1 MSLYSFTHNLYECH
15 VAKVIAILSTKGG
28 CGKSTLA
35 TNLARALQIVG
46 ASVLIADSDPQG
58 TARAWRRVNQNDEL
72 VGVVGIDRPTL
83 EKDIPSISHAFDY
96 IIIDG
101 AAKLQEMLASA
112 LKISDVVLIPV
123 QPSAADIWGCSELV
137 ELIKTRQQ
145 VTSKPKAAFII
156 SRQIVGTRLAADI
169 AEALQEF
176 GMHIFDSRTS
186 QRVVYVE
193 ALSRGST
200 VIDLEPRGLAA
211 SEVFSITD
219 ELRRFID
226 EK

>member
-1 MSLYSFTHNLYECH
+1 M
-15 VAKVIAILSTKGG
+15 VQVIALLNTKGG
-28 CGKSTLA
+28 GGKSTLA
-35 TNLARALQIVG
+35 TNIARALQLGG

-58 TARAWRRVNQNDEL
+58 TARDWRRINRNDDL
-72 VGVVGIDRPTL
+72 LGVVGIDRPTL
-83 EKDIPSISHAFDY
+83 EKDIPSISHAFNY

-101 AAKLQEMLASA
+101 AAKLQEMIASA
-112 LKISDVVLIPV
+112 LKAADVVLIPV

-137 ELIKTRQQ
+137 DLIKARQQ
-145 VTSKPKAAFII
+145 VTGKPKVAFII

-176 GMHIFDSRTS
+176 GIHIFDSRTS
-186 QRVVYVE
+186 QRVVYTE
-193 ALSRGST
+193 ALSQGST
-200 VIDLEPRGLAA
+200 VIDLDPQGLA
-211 SEVFSITD
+211 SKEVLSITD

>member
-1 MSLYSFTHNLYECH
+1 MSINM
-15 VAKVIAILSTKGG
+15 VQVIALLNTKGG
-28 CGKSTLA
+28 GGKSTLA
-35 TNLARALQIVG
+35 TNIARALQLGG

-58 TARAWRRVNQNDEL
+58 TARDWRRINRNDDL
-72 VGVVGIDRPTL
+72 LGVVGIDRPTL
-83 EKDIPSISHAFDY
+83 EKDIPSISHAFNY

-101 AAKLQEMLASA
+101 AAKLQEMIASA
-112 LKISDVVLIPV
+112 LKAADVVLIPV

-137 ELIKTRQQ
+137 DLIKARQQ
-145 VTSKPKAAFII
+145 VTGKPKVAFII

-176 GMHIFDSRTS
+176 GIHIFDSRTS
-186 QRVVYVE
+186 QRVVYTE
-193 ALSRGST
+193 ALSQGST
-200 VIDLEPRGLAA
+200 VIDLDPQGLA
-211 SEVFSITD
+211 SKEVLSITD

>member
-1 MSLYSFTHNLYECH
+1 M
-15 VAKVIAILSTKGG
+15 VQVIAILNTKGG

-35 TNLARALQIVG
+35 TNIARALQLG
-46 ASVLIADSDPQG
+46 GSSVLIADSDPQG
-58 TARAWRRVNQNDEL
+58 TARDWRRIHRNDDL
-72 VGVVGIDRPTL
+72 LGVVGIDRPTL

-101 AAKLQEMLASA
+101 AAKLQEMISSA
-112 LKISDVVLIPV
+112 LKAADIVLIPV

-137 ELIKTRQQ
+137 DLIRARQQ
-145 VTSKPKAAFII
+145 VTGKPKAAFII

-176 GMHIFDSRTS
+176 GIHIFNSRTS
-186 QRVVYVE
+186 QRVVYTE
-193 ALSRGST
+193 ALSQGST
-200 VIDLEPRGLAA
+200 VIDLDPQGLA
-211 SEVFSITD
+211 SKEVFSITD

>member
-1 MSLYSFTHNLYECH
+1 MAT
-15 VAKVIAILSTKGG
+15 VIAILSTKGG
-28 CGKSTLA
+28 SGKSTLA
-35 TNLARALQIVG
+35 TNLGRALQIGG

-58 TARAWRRVNQNDEL
+58 TARDWRRINQTEEVL
-72 VGVVGIDRPTL
+72 GVVGIDRPTL
-83 EKDIPSISHAFDY
+83 EKDIPIISHAFDY

-112 LKISDVVLIPV
+112 LRAADIVLIPV
-123 QPSAADIWGCSELV
+123 QPSAADIWGCSNLAELV
-137 ELIKTRQQ
+137 KAKQEING
-145 VTSKPKAAFII
+145 KPKAAFII

-169 AEALQEF
+169 GEALQEF

-186 QRVVYVE
+186 QRVVYAE
-193 ALSRGST
+193 ALSGGST

-226 EK
+226 GK

>member
-1 MSLYSFTHNLYECH
+1 MSNH

-35 TNLARALQIVG
+35 TNLARALQMGG

-58 TARAWRRVNQNDEL
+58 TARDWRRINEHDEL
-72 VGVVGIDRPTL
+72 PGVVGIDRPTL
-83 EKDIPSISHAFDY
+83 ERDIPSISHAFEY

-112 LKISDVVLIPV
+112 LRVADLVLIPV
-123 QPSAADIWGCSELV
+123 QPSAADIWGCSELA
-137 ELIKTRQQ
+137 ELVKTRQE
-145 VTSKPKAAFII
+145 VNGKPKAAFII

-169 AEALQEF
+169 AEALHEF
-176 GMHIFDSRTS
+176 GIPIFGSRTS
-186 QRVVYVE
+186 QRVVYAE

-200 VIDLEPRGLAA
+200 VIDIEPRGLAA
-211 SEVFSITD
+211 GEVFSVSD
-219 ELRRFID
+219 EVRRFID
-226 EK
+226 GK

>member
-1 MSLYSFTHNLYECH
+1 
-15 VAKVIAILSTKGG
+15 
-28 CGKSTLA
+28 
-35 TNLARALQIVG
+35 
-46 ASVLIADSDPQG
+46 
-58 TARAWRRVNQNDEL
+58 
-72 VGVVGIDRPTL
+72 
-83 EKDIPSISHAFDY
+83 
-96 IIIDG
+96 
-101 AAKLQEMLASA
+101 MLASA

-123 QPSAADIWGCSELV
+123 QPSAADIWGCSELA

-211 SEVFSITD
+211 SEVLSITD